1 MPSFKSN
8 QKNRQKGHAFWQLGF
23 TPVAVMFA
31 IVITIIVSGSII
43 YFRQNKVAPDSKLPN
58 EITSQQNYTNT
69 KWKFSLT
76 IPEGYL
82 VEETDN
88 LFYVVKK
95 PAVDNETPLPDMRIK
110 IEQSS
115 KTTIDATEEKI
126 VVNQEPVLINNIQ
139 GHKTVVSDKSYPEG
153 NQCSVYRLQD
163 NGTIYEFSLYECL
176 ESSIFETVVKSFKI
190 IQ

>member
-139 GHKTVVSDKSYPEG
+139 GHKTV
-153 NQCSVYRLQD
+153 
-163 NGTIYEFSLYECL
+163 
-176 ESSIFETVVKSFKI
+176 
-190 IQ
+190 